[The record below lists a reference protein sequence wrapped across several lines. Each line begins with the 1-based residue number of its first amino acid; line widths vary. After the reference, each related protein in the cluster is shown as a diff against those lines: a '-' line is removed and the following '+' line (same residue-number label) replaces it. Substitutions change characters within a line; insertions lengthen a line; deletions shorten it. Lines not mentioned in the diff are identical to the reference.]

1 MSFSL
6 TDLFYP
12 LLAFGIALLAHY
24 MIIMLSLRTGVFL
37 DAQEKIQKAH
47 EAPTP
52 RIGGLGIFLAAL
64 FMAYEP
70 LIGLPV
76 LLAAIPT
83 FFAGFIED
91 YSGRVSPVQRL
102 AIMGLSPLMLM
113 TLLPGL
119 FFENQIFSSHLI
131 YYGFALFV
139 FVGLLAVI
147 NGLNFI
153 DGHNGLAGG
162 TALISVVSM
171 AVLARMYAEP
181 ALFYILVIVAVAI
194 FAFLIFNYPKGRIFL
209 GDSGAYLLGFLL
221 GALALVFWLSRT
233 ELSPVLFIA
242 LLIYPLWELAFSVIR
257 KLFFERMS
265 PLHSDRRHLHQ
276 LLRQYGG
283 GSARMPWSLLMLP
296 VQAFVSVLALFSA
309 AHTGLLLGLSLA
321 FIAVYTGLYV
331 YLRLV
336 LSGREQAASSLI

>member
-1 MSFSL
+1 MIFSL
-6 TDLFYP
+6 TELFYP
-12 LLAFGIALLAHY
+12 FLAFGIALLAHY

-70 LIGLPV
+70 LLGLPV

-113 TLLPGL
+113 SLLPGL
-119 FFENQIFSSHLI
+119 FFENQVFASPLV
-131 YYGFALFV
+131 YYLFAVLV
-139 FVGLLAVI
+139 FVGLLSVI

-162 TALISVVSM
+162 TALISVLSM

-181 ALFYILVIVAVAI
+181 GLLYILAIVAVAI

-221 GALALVFWLSRT
+221 GALALVFWLSRP
-233 ELSPVLFIA
+233 ELPAILFIT
-242 LLIYPLWELAFSVIR
+242 LLIYPLWELAFSVLR
-257 KLFFERMS
+257 KLCFERLS
-265 PLHSDRRHLHQ
+265 PLKSDRRHLHQ

-283 GSARMPWSLLMLP
+283 VKGNMHWSLLLLP
-296 VQAFVSVLALFSA
+296 VQVFISVLALMSSVHA
-309 AHTGLLLGLSLA
+309 GILWGLSLA
-321 FIAVYTGLYV
+321 FIVVYTGLYM
-331 YLRLV
+331 YLRVV
-336 LSGREQAASSLI
+336 LHSSKEIVPPRG